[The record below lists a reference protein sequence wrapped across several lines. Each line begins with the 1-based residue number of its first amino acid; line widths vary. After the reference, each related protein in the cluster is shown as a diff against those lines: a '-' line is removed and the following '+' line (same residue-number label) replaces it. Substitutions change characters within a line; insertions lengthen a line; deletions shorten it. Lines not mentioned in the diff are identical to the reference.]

1 MRSRGDGVREE
12 EREGR
17 AHGVKQEEQGKP
29 ENRECRRIGVEKTD
43 DAREDDREKAWG
55 QVGDPGG
62 RQQQCPRGQSPKE

>member
-1 MRSRGDGVREE
+1 M
-12 EREGR
+12 
-17 AHGVKQEEQGKP
+17 KQEEQGKP

>member
-1 MRSRGDGVREE
+1 M
-12 EREGR
+12 
-17 AHGVKQEEQGKP
+17 KQEEEGKP
-29 ENRECRRIGVEKTD
+29 RIERVPESRSGEDRD